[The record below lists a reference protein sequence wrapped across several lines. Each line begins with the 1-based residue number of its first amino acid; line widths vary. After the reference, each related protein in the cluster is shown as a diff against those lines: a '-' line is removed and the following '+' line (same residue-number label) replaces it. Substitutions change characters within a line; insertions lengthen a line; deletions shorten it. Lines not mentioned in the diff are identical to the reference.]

1 MSIITDV
8 LLWSLVAAMAGW
20 VFYVTPKLVRPALMD
35 GAGDFLRLVPRILVA
50 VLGSGF
56 IAAAMPEAVI
66 NVYIGPQ
73 SGWGGVTFG
82 AIAGAIAPGG
92 PVVGFSIAAA
102 AMKGGAGHPQVV
114 AFVVAWTLFAVQRI
128 VLWEMPFMSLR
139 FILLRGIVSLPLPF
153 LAAAAVMFGGRP

>member
-1 MSIITDV
+1 MNLITDI
-8 LLWSLVAAMAGW
+8 LLWSVVAAMAGW
-20 VFYVTPKLVRPALMD
+20 VFYATPQLFKPAAMD

-56 IAAAMPEAVI
+56 IAAAMPETII
-66 NVYIGPQ
+66 NAYIGPQ
-73 SGWGGVTFG
+73 SGWTGVTVG
-82 AIAGAIAPGG
+82 TLAGALAPGG

-128 VLWEMPFMSLR
+128 IVWEMPFMSLR
-139 FILLRGIVSLPLPF
+139 FIILRGIVSLPLPY
-153 LAAAAVMFGGRP
+153 LAAAAVMLLGRP